1 MNDTF
6 AKTALIAPALLMA
19 AFAVSIHTSSD
30 PAETI
35 AAKEG
40 SNAAIV
46 VAGNTPR
53 KIYKPRLSYKQAKE
67 LGFIK

>member
-1 MNDTF
+1 MKDTF

-19 AFAVSIHTSSD
+19 AFAVSVHTSSD
-30 PAETI
+30 ATDTI

-40 SNAAIV
+40 STAAIV